1 MIHSK
6 AEIEQL
12 IGAKF
17 NKDNSNKEFIS
28 KNKPNESS
36 HILNQAGIQ
45 GNQYYNDGLQN
56 QIISELCQFE
66 SNF

>member
-36 HILNQAGIQ
+36 HI
-45 GNQYYNDGLQN
+45 
-56 QIISELCQFE
+56 
-66 SNF
+66 